1 MEPIIKA
8 IEIDGHKPGD
18 FLELLQEAKKGR
30 LKIFLGFAAGV
41 GKTYQMLKEAQALKS
56 RGIDIV
62 IGFIETHN
70 RPETAD
76 QIQDIEIVPRKKIE
90 YRNMVIEEMDV
101 AAVIARNPQIVIV
114 DEVAHTNVPGSGNKR
129 RYQDILR
136 ILEKGINV
144 ICAFNIQHLESLNN
158 LVERTVEIAIRETV
172 PDSLLKQADQVVTV
186 DLAVEDLL
194 DRLRSGKIYA
204 PDKVEWALSNFFQ
217 PEHLSALRE
226 LALREVAESLERGN
240 HSPAT
245 KKNSTQPPSKPI
257 RRVMVCLA
265 SASPRALVLL
275 RKGSRLAG
283 KLNTHWFAVYV
294 ETPRE
299 DPMKIDA
306 ETHRL
311 LMSTLEM
318 ARELGAEV
326 VRLQAS
332 DPVGSLLEFAMS
344 HGVGDI
350 IIGRSNQPW
359 WKQALGLSPVH
370 RLINEALG
378 FDVHVVSYDED
389 DRL

>member
-1 MEPIIKA
+1 MK
-8 IEIDGHKPGD
+8 DKPED
-18 FLELLQEAKKGR
+18 FLELLQKAKKGQ
-30 LKIFLGFAAGV
+30 LKVFLGFAAGV
-41 GKTYQMLKEAQALKS
+41 GKTYQMLKDAQALKS
-56 RGIDIV
+56 RGVDVV
-62 IGFIETHN
+62 IGYIETHN
-70 RPETAD
+70 RPETAA
-76 QIQDIEIVPRKKIE
+76 QIQDLEIVPRQKIE
-90 YRNMVIEEMDV
+90 YRGVFIEEMDV
-101 AAVIARNPQIVIV
+101 DAIIARNPQIAIV
-114 DEVAHTNVPGSGNKR
+114 DEVAHTNVPGSRNKR
-129 RYQDILR
+129 RYQDILQ

-172 PDSLLKQADQVVTV
+172 PDSIIKQAHQVVTV

-204 PDKVEWALSNFFQ
+204 PEKVEWALSNFFRD
-217 PEHLSALRE
+217 EHLSALRE

-240 HSPAT
+240 NTFVT
-245 KKNSTQPPSKPI
+245 KKDSYQPSAKPV
-257 RRVMVCLA
+257 RRVMVCIA

-294 ETPRE
+294 ETPQE
-299 DPMKIDA
+299 NPMRIDS
-306 ETHRL
+306 ETQRI
-311 LMSTLEM
+311 LMNTLET

-326 VRLQAS
+326 ARLQSS

-370 RLINEALG
+370 RLINEAQG